1 MLLIV
6 MKLFIWMH
14 FYMQYTLFNVD
25 KQVCGAEI
33 FEFYNL
39 YLNFV

>member
-1 MLLIV
+1 MH
-6 MKLFIWMH
+6 LF
-14 FYMQYTLFNVD
+14 MQYTLLNMD
-25 KQVCGAEI
+25 KQVRGAEI